1 MEFSRRRLKLKIEGT
16 QYDLKWPNVKDL
28 KKFRGM
34 SEDKKNDPEDA
45 FLTLLDDLGLPYEV
59 GETLEADWLTQISE
73 KLFPVQQKKSQ
84 TP

>member
-1 MEFSRRRLKLKIEGT
+1 MEFSRRRLKLKIEGS
-16 QYDLKWPNVKDL
+16 QYDLKWPD
-28 KKFRGM
+28 
-34 SEDKKNDPEDA
+34 DKKNDPEDA